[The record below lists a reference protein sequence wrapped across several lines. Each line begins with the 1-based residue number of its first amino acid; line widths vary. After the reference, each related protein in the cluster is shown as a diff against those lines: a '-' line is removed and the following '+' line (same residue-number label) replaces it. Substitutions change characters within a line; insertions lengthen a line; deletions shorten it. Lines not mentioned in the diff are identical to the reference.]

1 MRRNAVW
8 SELGEVWRL
17 LVRDNAREEA
27 GDERRQL
34 ELCRYM
40 WWMRHVAVACVL
52 LVEGRDG
59 TLGAGGR
66 LTVAALLLGLAGHVV
81 VLRRPG
87 RARTVTLTDLALLVV
102 LAALGLPAAA
112 VLLTSVAILGWAAT
126 FRPLATLGAFG
137 GVLAACVATSVVH
150 EAVPGRAAVLGFC
163 LLAAVFSIRMVRLNM
178 EGRRA
183 AERERLVEQR
193 IDAVVWEEIPGVPDA
208 FKVSAAAER
217 VLGYPAQAWT
227 APGFWRTIIHP
238 QDRPALERLMAR
250 REDGS
255 ATFRCRT
262 ADGATRWLENRVSRV
277 ADRAGRGA
285 FLAGVLIDRTDVA
298 DAEREALVF
307 GQLVAS
313 SPIGQILLVC
323 GDDGPVVQAA
333 NAASHR
339 ILGVGPDVAGSPLA
353 SCGADPGRVAQLE
366 VLLRT
371 GTGSASAEFQGADGL
386 VYQATARRIDA
397 DTCSIDFLDVTER
410 VAAGR
415 LLHAQARQD
424 DLTGLGNRRAFL
436 EAVEERL
443 RSHPGLS
450 AAVVVLDLDDFRD
463 INESLGHET
472 GDRLLERVAEGLAGR
487 VREGDLLARLG
498 GDEFAV
504 LLPDTGPEAAR
515 LRADD
520 LLRTVNTPVEVGPL
534 RLRVRA
540 TGGVAAYPEDAADVA
555 ALMRRADGAMHLAK
569 ERGSGVERHHPG
581 AERSA
586 LDRLA
591 RSSELERAIADGQL
605 ALRHQP
611 LIDTAGGG
619 IIGTEA
625 LVRWIHPVLGT
636 VPPDDFIPLAEA
648 SGHIRELTRWVIAR
662 GLDDLGA
669 LGEEGGR
676 LELSVNLSV
685 RNLYE
690 ADLLPWILSALA
702 TRGIAPGRLVLE
714 ITESVVMDNE
724 LAAVEAIRAFRDH
737 GIRVWIDDFGT
748 GHSSL
753 ARLRD
758 LPVDGVKI
766 DRSFVREAAT
776 SPGDRTLLESL
787 VTLIGS
793 LGLQAVAEGV
803 EDEAVLRLLTAAGC
817 PVAQGFHIG
826 RPMPLADLRGMLLS
840 GVGSPG

>member
-1 MRRNAVW
+1 MWAD
-8 SELGEVWRL
+8 LGEVWRL

-40 WWMRHVAVACVL
+40 WWMRHLALASVL
-52 LVEGRDG
+52 WVEIRDG
-59 TLGAGGR
+59 TAGTGGR
-66 LTVAALLLGLAGHVV
+66 LTVAALLLGLAGHAVV
-81 VLRRPG
+81 VRRPG
-87 RARTVTLTDLALLVV
+87 LGRRVTIADLTLLVF
-102 LAALGLPAAA
+102 LAALGLPPAA

-126 FRPLATLGAFG
+126 FRPLATLGAYA
-137 GVLAACVATSVVH
+137 GVLSACIATSMVQEV
-150 EAVPGRAAVLGFC
+150 VPGRAALLGFC
-163 LLAAVFSIRMVRLNM
+163 MLAGVFSIRMVRLNM

-183 AERERLVEQR
+183 ADRERLVEQR

-217 VLGYPAQAWT
+217 VLGHPAQAW
-227 APGFWRTIIHP
+227 AVPGFWRTIVHP
-238 QDRPALERLMAR
+238 QDRAGLEQLMAR

-255 ATFRCRT
+255 ATFRCR
-262 ADGATRWLENRVSRV
+262 AAGGEIRWFESRVSRV

-285 FLAGVLIDRTDVA
+285 FLAGVLIDRTDIA
-298 DAEREALVF
+298 EAEREALVF
-307 GQLVAS
+307 GQLVAT

-323 GDDGPVVQAA
+323 GDDGPLVEAA

-339 ILGVGPDVAGSPLA
+339 ILGVGADVAGRPLGA
-353 SCGADPGRVAQLE
+353 CGADAERVEQLQA
-366 VLLRT
+366 LLRPDAAAT
-371 GTGSASAEFQGADGL
+371 AGEFHGADGL
-386 VYQATARRIDA
+386 IYQATVRHMDA

-424 DLTGLGNRRAFL
+424 DLTGLANRRAFL
-436 EAVEERL
+436 EAVDERL
-443 RSHPGLS
+443 RAQPGRG
-450 AAVVVLDLDDFRD
+450 AAVVVMDLDDFRN
-463 INESLGHET
+463 INDSLGHET
-472 GDRLLERVAEGLAGR
+472 GDRLLERIGARLAER
-487 VREGDLLARLG
+487 VRDGDLLARLG

-504 LLPDTGPEAAR
+504 LLTDAGPDAAR

-520 LLRTVNTPVEVGPL
+520 LVRTVNTPVEVGQL

-540 TGGVAAYPEDAADVA
+540 TAGVAAYPDDATDVT
-555 ALMRRADGAMHLAK
+555 ALMRRADAAMHVAK
-569 ERGSGVERHHPG
+569 ERGSEVERHRPG
-581 AERSA
+581 AERTA
-586 LDRLA
+586 LERLA

-605 ALRHQP
+605 TLRHQP
-611 LIDTAGGG
+611 LIDTAGGE

-625 LVRWIHPVLGT
+625 LVRWIHPDLGM
-636 VPPDDFIPLAEA
+636 VPPDEFIPLAEA

-662 GLDDLGA
+662 GLDDLRSLGDEGA
-669 LGEEGGR
+669 R
-676 LELSVNLSV
+676 LELSINLSV

-724 LAAVEAIRAFRDH
+724 AAAVEAIRAFREH

-766 DRSFVREAAT
+766 DRSFVRDAAT

-787 VTLIGS
+787 VALIGS

-803 EDEAVLRLLTAAGC
+803 EDEAVLRLLTDTGC
-817 PVAQGFHIG
+817 PIAQGFHLG
-826 RPMPLADLRGMLLS
+826 RPMPLADLRGTLLNRAAA
-840 GVGSPG
+840 